1 MSYTVKMTS
10 DNSGQPTFYHR
21 SEVLDA
27 KEQLFE
33 LFQLSDPE
41 IRRGLFS
48 SLLVRNALVLLSG
61 TYGTGKTQFVR
72 LVAKLLFG
80 GDEGEKF
87 AYETCHQDLTVL
99 DALYHLDLA
108 ELQQGKEVVHPKDIL
123 TARLKFFNEIQRAG
137 SAFFNAL
144 LPLFAEQQ
152 VTYRDAVFESPD
164 FVCLLDRN
172 PEDAT
177 SGEIPGAFLDRIN
190 YSFDIPATHL
200 EGMIRLQETRQQAD
214 GHHWN
219 GLEELADPAL
229 TFEQLEETWADV
241 ERVEIPRRMLLFGGM
256 LTDALRLCIAA
267 DRSTAR
273 PDYDLGCE
281 TCRFQGEICSHLLS
295 VPGQRITDSMFRLA
309 QALAWLD
316 GEKQIQTGHLIAAF
330 PWCLSHRLNLR
341 PEHRRDTPGDQ
352 HWVRNVALDQMLR
365 PKLPK
370 WNEALDAYQ
379 EGDTGTLEELGE
391 NDLVI
396 RELRVMATEK
406 PSGQ

>member
-1 MSYTVKMTS
+1 MSYTGKMTS
-10 DNSGQPTFYHR
+10 DTSGQPTFRHR

-41 IRRGLFS
+41 IRRGLFA
-48 SLLVRNALVLLSG
+48 SLLLRNTLVLLSG

-72 LVAKLLFG
+72 LVAELLFG
-80 GDEGEKF
+80 GEEDEKF

-108 ELQQGKEVVHPKDIL
+108 ELQQGREVVHPKNIL

-137 SAFFNAL
+137 SSFFNAL
-144 LPLFAEQQ
+144 LPLFAEQR
-152 VTYRDAVFESPD
+152 VTYRDSVFESPD

-177 SGEIPGAFLDRIN
+177 SGEIPGAFLDRVN
-190 YSFDIPATHL
+190 YSFDIPVAHL
-200 EGMIRLQETRQQAD
+200 EQMIQLQEARRNAD
-214 GHHWN
+214 GHHWED
-219 GLEELADPAL
+219 LEELTGPAL
-229 TFEQLEETWADV
+229 TFDHLEETWTDV
-241 ERVEIPRRMLLFGGM
+241 ERVGIPRRMLMLGGM

-295 VPGQRITDSMFRLA
+295 IPGQRITDSMFRLA

-316 GEKQIQTGHLIAAF
+316 GKEEVGTGHLLSAF
-330 PWCLSHRLNLR
+330 PWCFSHRLNLR
-341 PEHRRDTPGDQ
+341 PEHRRETPSDQ
-352 HWVRNVALDQMLR
+352 HWVRNVALEMLR

-370 WNEALDAYQ
+370 WNEALDAYE
-379 EGDTGTLEELGE
+379 EGDLETLDDLGD

-396 RELRVMATEK
+396 RELQVMATERK
-406 PSGQ
+406 